1 MAINLHLCMKTHWK
15 SHRDKL
21 LGTKIS
27 RLGLSLGAPPLSR
40 CVAALYRELADAG
53 IRFRPPCYLS
63 DAWGCPD
70 LTPVISI
77 PFYLARPDLSRL
89 HREMGYDVEDA
100 PAIMRLLRHEAG
112 HALCYAYQ
120 LHRRPEWQEL
130 FGPFHKAYHDH
141 YVPNPF
147 SGRHVTHAK
156 HYYAQKHP
164 DEDFAEAFA
173 VWAAPRSG
181 WRRMYAGT
189 SAIRKLFYIHDI
201 VREIGASPPTMRSR
215 KKDVPVEEMR
225 FTLLEYYGLT
235 PEAHRREMAAYR
247 DEILR
252 KVFSAEAAPR
262 SMSAR
267 EFMRLH
273 SPMLVERISFWS
285 GLDRSDV
292 KRLLHGF
299 MRRAAR
305 LTLRVPQGRS
315 HSTLIDLASLL
326 TFFVHTYIHTKK
338 IAIY

>member
-1 MAINLHLCMKTHWK
+1 MKTHWK
-15 SHRDKL
+15 SQRDKL

-27 RLGLSLGAPPLSR
+27 RLGLNLGAPPLSR
-40 CVAALYRELADAG
+40 CVAALYRELVEAG

-70 LTPVISI
+70 LIPLIGI

-100 PAIMRLLRHEAG
+100 STIMRLLRHEAG
-112 HALCYAYQ
+112 HALCYAYL
-120 LHRRPEWQEL
+120 LHMRRDWQKL
-130 FGPFHKAYHDH
+130 FGHFHKAYSDQ

-147 SGRHVTHAK
+147 STQHVIYGK

-173 VWAAPRSG
+173 VWLDPRSG
-181 WRRMYAGT
+181 WKKIYGGT
-189 SAIRKLFYIHDI
+189 PAIHKLLFFREI
-201 VREIGASPPTMRSR
+201 VREIGEKPPVVRSR
-215 KKDVPVEEMR
+215 KKDSPVGEMH

-235 PEAHRREMAAYR
+235 PEAHRRETAAYR
-247 DEILR
+247 DAIVR
-252 KVFSAEAAPR
+252 KVFSAGAAPR

-273 SPMLVERISFWS
+273 GPLLVERISFWS
-285 GLDRSDV
+285 GLDRSNV

-305 LTLRVPQGRS
+305 LTLRVPEGRS
-315 HSTLIDLASLL
+315 HSALIDLASLL

-338 IAIY
+338 FSVR

>member
-1 MAINLHLCMKTHWK
+1 MKTHWK
-15 SHRDKL
+15 IRRDKL

-27 RLGLSLGAPPLSR
+27 RLGLNLGAPPLSR
-40 CVAALYRELADAG
+40 CVAGLYRELVEAG

-70 LTPVISI
+70 LIPLIGI

-100 PAIMRLLRHEAG
+100 PTIMRLLRHEAG
-112 HALCYAYQ
+112 HALCYAYR
-120 LHRRPEWQEL
+120 LHTRGDWQKL
-130 FGPFHKAYHDH
+130 FGHFHKAYSDH
-141 YVPNPF
+141 YAPNPF
-147 SGRHVTHAK
+147 STQHVIYGK

-173 VWAAPRSG
+173 VWLDPRSG
-181 WRRMYAGT
+181 WEKVYGGT
-189 SAIRKLFYIHDI
+189 PALHKLLFI
-201 VREIGASPPTMRSR
+201 REIACEIGDTPPVVRSR
-215 KKDVPVEEMR
+215 KKDSPVEDMR

-235 PEAHRREMAAYR
+235 PETHRRETAAYR

-252 KVFSAEAAPR
+252 KVFSAEAQPR

-273 SPMLVERISFWS
+273 SPLLIEKISFWS
-285 GLDRSDV
+285 GLNRSNV

-299 MRRAAR
+299 TRRAAR
-305 LTLRVPQGRS
+305 LTLRVPEGRA
-315 HSTLIDLASLL
+315 HSALIDLASLL
-326 TFFVHTYIHTKK
+326 TLFVYTYIHTKK
-338 IAIY
+338 HSIH